1 MVMAIKHMDIGEFVD
16 AGYLQEVNRRFFHPL
31 GLALEVTECD
41 SCGGV
46 GYNRPSDIPESEY
59 NKWKCTDCD
68 GKGQWISGVWDYRD
82 DPEGVLFDGE
92 LRENMHLKKAAID
105 DVWTKRAQERMN
117 ALGFVIQEPHHEV
130 PPIPD
135 PKTNLDHIEDATGDR
150 RLK

>member
-41 SCGGV
+41 NCHGTGKVPEPHPEIEGSPDELIGCGECRGQ
-46 GYNRPSDIPESEY
+46 
-59 NKWKCTDCD
+59 
-68 GKGQWISGVWDYRD
+68 GQWISGVWDYRD

-92 LRENMHLKKAAID
+92 LREKMHFKKDAID
-105 DVWTKRAQERMN
+105 DIWTKRAQERMN

-130 PPIPD
+130 PPIP
-135 PKTNLDHIEDATGDR
+135 
-150 RLK
+150 